1 MGDTDK
7 VTSLIFEAVSECLEQ
22 IDLNRQTSLTPET
35 ALFGEN
41 SVLDSLGLVGVLVAV
56 EEKVLDEFDRDL
68 CVSDDRAL
76 SQPESPFRTVDS
88 LRRYVDLLL
97 GEPEP

>member
-1 MGDTDK
+1 MVDTDK
-7 VTSLIFEAVSECLEQ
+7 VTALILEAVTEYTEQ
-22 IDLNRQTSLTPET
+22 IDLDERITLTPET
-35 ALFGEN
+35 ALFGQG
-41 SVLDSLGLVGVLVAV
+41 SVLDSLGLVSVLVAV

-76 SQPESPFRTVDS
+76 SQPESPYRTVSS

-97 GEPEP
+97 AEPES